1 MDDVLEIL
9 IRNGELPPSA
19 AQEPPPTPKT
29 TSQTPTTS
37 TITVTQVVATSNST
51 SSAFSVATMLMPSP
65 SLPLNNNVSTTA
77 VNQRPVVSVLA
88 PVLIKQEPDISS
100 SPPTL
105 TCDGTSHEFVDI
117 NDVLSQDFNNMDWTS
132 DTSFPSLDLPDIFND
147 QKMTNSIVPIIN
159 KVDAANPG
167 SSSDLDVL
175 NLPQDSE
182 TSCNMQI
189 DVSDWLDAS
198 FTSASLNTP
207 ISFTSSDPIL
217 TPKTQQDVL
226 FNFVEADFSSVSDT
240 QCGMD

>member
-1 MDDVLEIL
+1 MIKAVLSLL
-9 IRNGELPPSA
+9 ISELPPSA

-37 TITVTQVVATSNST
+37 TITVTQVVATSSST

-65 SLPLNNNVSTTA
+65 SLPFNNNVSTTA
-77 VNQRPVVSVLA
+77 VNHQPVVSVLA

-132 DTSFPSLDLPDIFND
+132 DNSFPSLDLPDIFTD
-147 QKMTNSIVPIIN
+147 QKMTNSSVPIIN
-159 KVDAANPG
+159 KVDAVNPG

-189 DVSDWLDAS
+189 DWLDPS

-240 QCGMD
+240 HCGMD